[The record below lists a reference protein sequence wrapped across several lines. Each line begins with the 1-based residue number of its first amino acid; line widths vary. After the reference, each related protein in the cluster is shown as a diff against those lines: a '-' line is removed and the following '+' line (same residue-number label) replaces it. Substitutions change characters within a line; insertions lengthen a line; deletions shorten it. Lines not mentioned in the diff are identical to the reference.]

1 MANLSVCE
9 SPTCAVTVEG
19 AASACPKCGGP
30 MRQIRESKARAWVLI
45 ILGLFLVVMMGAI
58 TIGMAPMLLD
68 PGAESDGGSSF
79 SGTAEQARMILY
91 LFGVVI
97 AFGVAATANGLVM
110 LKTGQQSRIFII
122 INIILGVLLLI
133 SVWGF
138 MGTVKPD

>member
-30 MRQIRESKARAWVLI
+30 MRQIRGAQARGWILI
-45 ILGLFLVVMMGAI
+45 VLGLFLVVMMGAI
-58 TIGMAPMLLD
+58 MIGTAPTLLE
-68 PGAESDGGSSF
+68 PGVADDGGSTF
-79 SGTAEQARMILY
+79 TGTADQARMIML

-97 AFGVAATANGLVM
+97 AFGATATANGVYM
-110 LKTGQQSRIFII
+110 LKTGGQSRIFIA
-122 INIILGVLLLI
+122 INVILGLLLLYA
-133 SVWGF
+133 VWGF